1 MNVFNS
7 SAILFVEK
15 EVVKFNTKLTTTNR
29 SVADVLVHFREMYNF
44 SSRFKIL
51 VTGYCNNFNN

>member
-1 MNVFNS
+1 M

-15 EVVKFNTKLTTTNR
+15 EVVKFSTKFTTTNR
-29 SVADVLVHFREMYNF
+29 SVADVLVHFKEIYNF

-51 VTGYCNNFNN
+51 VTPLL